1 MSLRKITVRE
11 HMSATPVLLMPD
23 ADILHAIQQL
33 VESHQSAAAVVD
45 EHGNLIGVLSEK
57 DCMKVAL
64 HAGYYEEAA
73 GRVADYMQTQVQSV
87 DADMTIM
94 ELAAAFLEKPYRF
107 YPVLDDARVI
117 GQITRHDVLK
127 ALQKVW

>member
-11 HMSATPVLLMPD
+11 HMSATPMLLTPD
-23 ADILHAIQQL
+23 IDILHAMSQL
-33 VESHQSAAAVVD
+33 IESHQSAAAVVD
-45 EHGNLIGVLSEK
+45 EHGNLIGILSEK

-73 GRVADYMQTQVQSV
+73 GRVANYMTTTVESV
-87 DADMTIM
+87 NADMTIM
-94 ELAAAFLEKPYRF
+94 ELAAAFMEKPYRL
-107 YPVLDDARVI
+107 YPVLDDAEVV